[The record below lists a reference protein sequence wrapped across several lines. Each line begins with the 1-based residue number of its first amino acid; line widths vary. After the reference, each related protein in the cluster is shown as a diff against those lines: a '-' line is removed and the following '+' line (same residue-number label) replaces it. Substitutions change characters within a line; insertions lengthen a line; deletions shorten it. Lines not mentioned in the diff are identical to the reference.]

1 MVKERVAVDKGAFS
15 RIGDLIYN
23 LFPGSIKQFVSLLL
37 RKKRK
42 VEFTRFL
49 KRIEVK
55 KIFKEL
61 MIKFRSMEKWEK
73 RLLIWYIVSVSMILT
88 EYLVNY
94 TLDKDVY
101 FHPYIS
107 IMINILLF
115 IDVFL
120 IPLILV
126 IKDILSESK
135 KFIIKI
141 FQIFLSTIGLG
152 IMMIVISFIFSM
164 SNKSV
169 IDSDTVDISFGSG
182 VIYIEKSI
190 WLESRNHIYVYRIEN
205 PFFIKLVNNL

>member
-73 RLLIWYIVSVSMILT
+73 RLLIWYIVSVSMI
-88 EYLVNY
+88 
-94 TLDKDVY
+94 
-101 FHPYIS
+101 
-107 IMINILLF
+107 
-115 IDVFL
+115 
-120 IPLILV
+120 
-126 IKDILSESK
+126 
-135 KFIIKI
+135 
-141 FQIFLSTIGLG
+141 
-152 IMMIVISFIFSM
+152 
-164 SNKSV
+164 
-169 IDSDTVDISFGSG
+169 
-182 VIYIEKSI
+182 
-190 WLESRNHIYVYRIEN
+190 
-205 PFFIKLVNNL
+205 